1 MDTDTCRHTHTHRE
15 KALQRGQQRPS
26 LRELVFKGEKQGGTW
41 GIQNYRSE
49 LAWDFSTGGVS
60 ASEQDQLKSF
70 QVIVPLPSFKV
81 EH

>member
-1 MDTDTCRHTHTHRE
+1 M
-15 KALQRGQQRPS
+15 
-26 LRELVFKGEKQGGTW
+26 FKGEKQGGTW